1 MHYYRNLGK
10 IYYSGNLKTMKNEN
24 KDNLTLS
31 LAGVLE
37 NQSLN
42 LIDLSRVSNPPKPVS
57 IQRRLKS

>member
-1 MHYYRNLGK
+1 
-10 IYYSGNLKTMKNEN
+10 MKNEN

-57 IQRRLKS
+57 IQRRIKS